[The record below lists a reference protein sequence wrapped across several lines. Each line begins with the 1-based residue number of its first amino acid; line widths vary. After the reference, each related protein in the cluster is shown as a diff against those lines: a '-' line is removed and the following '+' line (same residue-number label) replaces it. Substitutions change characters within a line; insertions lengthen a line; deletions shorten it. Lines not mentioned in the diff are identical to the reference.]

1 LNNGCKQ
8 THEALASYSLSDT
21 GKSPMSNSYVLVI
34 NSGSSSLKFAVIDSS
49 SGEALVTG
57 LGECFGL
64 PEAVLGWK
72 YQGEKTEETITA
84 PDNHHQHAINR
95 IVGLMESLGFT
106 KDLVAVGHRIVHG
119 GEKFTST
126 VRIDDEVL
134 TEIENLSDLAPL
146 HNPAGAKGI
155 RAAIQAFPSLPQ
167 FAVFDTA
174 FHQTMPQKAFTGA
187 ISHELYE
194 KYGIRR
200 YGFHGTS
207 HYFVSREA
215 AKMLDKSID
224 ESNFITVHL
233 GNGAS
238 VCAIRNGKSV
248 DTSMGFTP
256 LAGLMMG
263 TRSGDLDPGIIE
275 FLLKKGWTQE
285 EVFNTLN
292 KKSGFLG
299 VSGLTSDARGILEAM
314 AKGHEGAKLAFEV
327 FTYRVAKYIGSYLIP
342 LDSLDAIIFT
352 GGIGENSLDIRRE
365 ILSNLKLLG
374 FVEDAKGNEAA
385 RFGNA
390 GIIGKSELLNAV
402 AMVVPTNE
410 ELVIVSQSMELL
422 RQQ

>member
-1 LNNGCKQ
+1 
-8 THEALASYSLSDT
+8 
-21 GKSPMSNSYVLVI
+21 MSNSYVLVI
-34 NSGSSSLKFAVIDSS
+34 NSGSSSLKFAVIDSATGDAIVS
-49 SGEALVTG
+49 G

-64 PEAVLGWK
+64 PEATISWK
-72 YQGEKTEETITA
+72 FNGEKTEEAVDA

-95 IVGLMESLGFT
+95 IVLLIESLGLD
-106 KDLVAVGHRIVHG
+106 KGLVAVGHRIVHG

-126 VRIDDEVL
+126 VRIDADVL
-134 TEIENLSDLAPL
+134 AEIENLSDLAPL

-155 RAAIQAFPSLPQ
+155 KAAMDAFPALPQ

-187 ISHELYE
+187 ISNELY
-194 KYGIRR
+194 KQYGIRR

-215 AKMLDKSID
+215 AKMLDKPV
-224 ESNFITVHL
+224 ESCSFITVHL

-238 VCAIRNGKSV
+238 VCAIKDGQSV

-275 FLLKKGWTQE
+275 FLMKKGWTQE
-285 EVFNTLN
+285 QVFETLN

-299 VSGLTSDARGILEAM
+299 VSGVTSDARGILQAM
-314 AKGHEGAKLAFEV
+314 EEGHEGAKLAFEV

-342 LDSLDAIIFT
+342 LDRLDAVIFT
-352 GGIGENSLDIRRE
+352 GGIGENALDIRRE
-365 ILSNLKLLG
+365 ILNNLGLLG
-374 FVEDAKGNEAA
+374 FVEDVKGNEDA
-385 RFGNA
+385 RFGSA
-390 GIIGKSELLNAV
+390 GIIGKSELLNALALV
-402 AMVVPTNE
+402 IPTNE
-410 ELVIVSQSMELL
+410 EFVIVSQSMELL

>member
-1 LNNGCKQ
+1 
-8 THEALASYSLSDT
+8 
-21 GKSPMSNSYVLVI
+21 MSNSFVLVI
-34 NSGSSSLKFAVIDSS
+34 NSGSSSLKFAVIDSA
-49 SGEALVTG
+49 SGDAIISG

-64 PEAVLGWK
+64 PEAVISWK
-72 YQGEKTEETITA
+72 YNGEKTEEAIDA

-95 IVGLMESLGFT
+95 IVALMETLGFT

-126 VRIDDEVL
+126 VRINDEVL
-134 TEIENLSDLAPL
+134 AEIENLSDLAPL

-155 RAAIQAFPSLPQ
+155 QAAMQAFPSLPQ

-187 ISHELYE
+187 ISNELYKE
-194 KYGIRR
+194 YGIRR

-215 AKMLDKSID
+215 AKMLNKPVE
-224 ESNFITVHL
+224 ESSFISVHL

-238 VCAIRNGKSV
+238 VCAIENGESV

-263 TRSGDLDPGIIE
+263 TRSGDLDPGVIE
-275 FLLKKGWTQE
+275 FLIKKGWTTEQ
-285 EVFNTLN
+285 VFDTLN

-314 AKGHEGAKLAFEV
+314 ENGHEGAKLAFEV

-342 LDSLDAIIFT
+342 LSNLDAIIFT
-352 GGIGENSLDIRRE
+352 GGIGENSLPIRRE
-365 ILSNLKLLG
+365 ILNNLKLLG
-374 FVEDAKGNEAA
+374 FVEDEKGNEDA

-390 GIIGKSELLNAV
+390 GIIAKSQILDAV
-402 AMVVPTNE
+402 AMVIPTNE
-410 ELVIVSQSMELL
+410 EFVIAQQSVELL
-422 RQQ
+422 